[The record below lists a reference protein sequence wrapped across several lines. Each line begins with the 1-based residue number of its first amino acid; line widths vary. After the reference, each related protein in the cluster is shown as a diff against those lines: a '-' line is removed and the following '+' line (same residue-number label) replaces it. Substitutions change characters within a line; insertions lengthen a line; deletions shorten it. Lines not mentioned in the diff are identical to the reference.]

1 MDSHFSVIL
10 KLQKKKAMA
19 VWTVVRMAIGL
30 RLKTIT
36 SRKVFSLIV
45 PVICDRE
52 YFFDVNL
59 YNVVIHDNQ

>member
-1 MDSHFSVIL
+1 
-10 KLQKKKAMA
+10 MA
-19 VWTVVRMAIGL
+19 VWTAVRMAIGL

-36 SRKVFSLIV
+36 SRKVFSLFV

-59 YNVVIHDNQ
+59 YNVVIHNNQ